1 MLLQRHVNVHDT
13 IASCKIQLQNSSLDG
28 AFFFFGCI
36 CVNNVVGR
44 FRPRLIELKNIKHKL
59 LIRFIMNKSC

>member
-13 IASCKIQLQNSSLDG
+13 IASYKIQLQNSSLDG
-28 AFFFFGCI
+28 ALFFGCI
-36 CVNNVVGR
+36 YVNNVVGR
-44 FRPRLIELKNIKHKL
+44 FRPRLIELINIKPKL

>member
-28 AFFFFGCI
+28 ALFFGCI
-36 CVNNVVGR
+36 FVNNVVGR
-44 FRPRLIELKNIKHKL
+44 FRPRLIELINIKPKL